1 MKTVMVAIIVASL
14 SALGAAGQTT
24 FSHAKQGHT
33 APSSS
38 TSPAPLA
45 AASQA
50 SPAANDEERIRELTH
65 RIQKLEL
72 EAIQN
77 SGQQSGSTGTAIVT
91 AIIGAVAVLCVAFIG
106 VLAQYWTAKHQ
117 DQSAIAVAERATELA
132 RQEAIFRHSDK
143 LLEFNLKQ
151 MEQFYAP
158 MFAMLGQS
166 EGLYNK
172 MRYQLVQDEP
182 SRYRWAPDSDPK
194 DGKLQVLDK
203 DGTWKG
209 FRLLDQFPAVRKNGR
224 ALALADRVLEIGKV
238 ITHTITQHAGLA
250 SEDLLDLL
258 GRYLAHYAILSAV
271 RQDDRVEPY
280 PAGSHEMGYYP
291 RELDAKIEGGY
302 REVAHLIAEYGKA
315 SKQLLGDVSTSER
328 NQQSQ

>member
-1 MKTVMVAIIVASL
+1 MKTVIVATVAML
-14 SALGAAGQTT
+14 SALAGAGQTT
-24 FSHAKQGHT
+24 SSHVKQGHSAT
-33 APSSS
+33 SSS
-38 TSPAPLA
+38 TSTTSTP
-45 AASQA
+45 
-50 SPAANDEERIRELTH
+50 PAAPMPSAVSSDEERIRELTH

-91 AIIGAVAVLCVAFIG
+91 AIIGAVAVLCVALIG

-117 DQSAIAVAERATELA
+117 DQSAIAVAERATQLA
-132 RQEAIFRHSDK
+132 RREAIFRHSDK

-172 MRYQLVQDEP
+172 MRHQLVQDEP
-182 SRYRWAPDSDPK
+182 GRYRWAPDSDPK

-203 DGTWKG
+203 DGTWNG

-224 ALALADRVLEIGKV
+224 ALALADRVLEIGKA

-271 RQDDRVEPY
+271 RQEDRIEPY

-291 RELDAKIEGGY
+291 RELDAKIEAGY
-302 REVAHLIAEYGKA
+302 REVALLIAEYGKA
-315 SKQLLGDVSTSER
+315 SKQLLGDTPTPECS
-328 NQQSQ
+328 QQS

>member
-1 MKTVMVAIIVASL
+1 MKIAIIAIMALL
-14 SALGAAGQTT
+14 SALPTGAQAT
-24 FSHAKQGHT
+24 SSAAKSGT
-33 APSSS
+33 AARSPRISPSQPS
-38 TSPAPLA
+38 TGP
-45 AASQA
+45 QA
-50 SPAANDEERIRELTH
+50 NAAANDEERIRELTH

-143 LLEFNLKQ
+143 LLEFNLKR

-172 MRYQLVQDEP
+172 MRHQLVQDEP
-182 SRYRWAPDSDPK
+182 DRYRWAPDSDPK
-194 DGKLQVLDK
+194 DEKLQVLDK
-203 DGTWKG
+203 NGTWKD

-224 ALALADRVLEIGKV
+224 ALALADRILEIGKA

-271 RQDDRVEPY
+271 RQDERTEPY
-280 PAGSHEMGYYP
+280 PPGSHEIGYYP
-291 RELDAKIEGGY
+291 HELNAKIAAGY
-302 REVAHLIAEYGKA
+302 REVAHLIAEYAKA
-315 SKQLLGDVSTSER
+315 SKQLLGEVSTPER
-328 NQQSQ
+328 SQQSQ